1 MEESEA
7 MNSEMEEEEG
17 GREEGRKRAYG
28 GGGGGGGR
36 GMCMTRRESRHGRC
50 WFLYERDR
58 ERDMR

>member
-7 MNSEMEEEEG
+7 MNSEMEEGEG